1 MCLPVCRRAMKTT
14 FNFTIRKLEAAA
26 PADTGKRY
34 YLWDSATQGL
44 GVIVGAKVKN
54 YLFQGRL
61 GGKTVR
67 MTIGAIGAWTLGD
80 ARERARELQRLIDQG
95 LDPRQVIADKT
106 AQQAAKRQKE
116 QVSNIPALE
125 AWQKYTGQRRPH
137 WSERHYR
144 DHLLFVDEG
153 GRPITRGLKK
163 GQEPYTQVGILRPV
177 LSLAI
182 PNITKDVVR
191 QWLDAEV
198 AKRPTTASRAFS
210 FLGTFLRWCAEQPQY
225 SDVVNADACDGLR
238 RSQGRAMATRSKTDA
253 LQREQLKPWFDA
265 VQSLPNQVIRTYL
278 QVLLLTGARRN
289 ELTGLQWAD
298 VDFEWGS
305 MEIKDKATQATRIIP
320 LTPYVKRLLLNL
332 RAYNAKLVPVG
343 QQSKASS
350 AGWVFV
356 SATSASGHIVEPRD
370 AHNRALAVAGLPH
383 VTLHGLR
390 RSFAQLAEW
399 VEAPSGAIA
408 QIQGHQPSAV
418 AEKHYRQRPL
428 DLLRV
433 WHERIEEFILTEAG
447 LQARKEGE
455 NNRLKAI

>member
-1 MCLPVCRRAMKTT
+1 MKTT

-26 PADTGKRY
+26 PAGAGKRY

-44 GVIVGAKVKN
+44 GVIVGARVKN

-61 GGKTVR
+61 NGKTIR
-67 MTIGAIGAWTLGD
+67 ITIGSVNAWALSD

-106 AQQAAKRQKE
+106 AQQAEKWQRE
-116 QVSNIPALE
+116 QVSNTPALD
-125 AWQKYTGQRRPH
+125 AWQQYIGERRPH
-137 WSERHYR
+137 WSERHYK

-153 GRPITRGLKK
+153 GKPITRGLRK
-163 GQEPYTQVGILRPV
+163 GQKPFTQEGILRP
-177 LSLAI
+177 LLAL
-182 PNITKDVVR
+182 PLPAITKEAVR
-191 QWLDAEV
+191 AWLDVEIAN
-198 AKRPTTASRAFS
+198 RPTTASRAFS
-210 FLGTFLRWCAEQPQY
+210 FLGTFLRWCAGQQQY
-225 SDVVNADACDGLR
+225 SGAVNADACDGLR
-238 RSQGRAMATRSKTDA
+238 RSQGRAMVARPKTDA

-265 VQSLPNQVIRTYL
+265 VQSLPNKVIRTYL

-289 ELTGLQWAD
+289 ELTSLQWRD

-305 MEIKDKATQATRIIP
+305 LEIKDKATQATRIIP
-320 LTPYVKRLLLNL
+320 LTPYVKRLLIDL
-332 RAYNAKLVPVG
+332 RAHNAKLKPIE
-343 QQSKASS
+343 QKNKAHGI
-350 AGWVFV
+350 GWVFV
-356 SATSASGHIVEPRD
+356 SPTSSTGHIVEPRA

-383 VTLHGLR
+383 VSLHGLR

-433 WHERIEEFILTEAG
+433 WHERIEGFILAEAG
-447 LQARKEGE
+447 LIKDKKENTSPLLLIG
-455 NNRLKAI
+455 NYRR

>member
-1 MCLPVCRRAMKTT
+1 MRLPVFQRAMKTT

-26 PADTGKRY
+26 LADAGKRY

-44 GVIVGAKVKN
+44 GVLVGAKVKN

-61 GGKTVR
+61 SGKTIR
-67 MTIGAIGAWTLGD
+67 ITIGAISAWTLGD

-116 QVSNIPALE
+116 QVGNAPALE
-125 AWQKYTGQRRPH
+125 AWQKYTDQRRPH
-137 WSERHYR
+137 WSERHYS

-153 GRPITRGLKK
+153 GKPITRGLKK
-163 GQEPYTQVGILRPV
+163 GQEPYTQMGILRPV
-177 LSLAI
+177 LALPLPA
-182 PNITKDVVR
+182 ITKDLVR
-191 QWLDAEV
+191 DWLDDEV

-210 FLGTFLRWCAEQPQY
+210 FLGTFLRWCADQPQY

-238 RSQGRAMATRSKTDA
+238 RGQGRAMATRSKTDA
-253 LQREQLKPWFDA
+253 LQREQLRPWFDA
-265 VQSLPNQVIRTYL
+265 VQSLPNRVIRTYL

-298 VDFEWGS
+298 IDFEWGS

-320 LTPYVKRLLLNL
+320 LTSYVKRLLLDL
-332 RAYNAKLVPVG
+332 RAYNARLVPIG
-343 QQSKASS
+343 QQSKKNS
-350 AGWVFV
+350 AGWVFI
-356 SATSASGHIVEPRD
+356 SPTSSTGHIVEPRA
-370 AHNRALAVAGLPH
+370 AHNRALAIAGLPH

-408 QIQGHQPSAV
+408 QIQGHTPSAV

-433 WHERIEEFILTEAG
+433 WHEKIEEFILIEAG
-447 LQARKEGE
+447 LQAKKEE
-455 NNRLKAI
+455 KTNRLKVI